1 MEGHDSNTFQ
11 NQTQSNS
18 FNINQKNKY
27 ILFSRS
33 NNHMIAEFSTEL
45 MKTGNEETL
54 SIANLELYFIDD
66 IL

>member
-11 NQTQSNS
+11 KQTQSDS

-33 NNHMIAEFSTEL
+33 NNQYDS
-45 MKTGNEETL
+45 
-54 SIANLELYFIDD
+54 
-66 IL
+66 